1 MGNRPVVPG
10 IITADF
16 CDPSLAS
23 SVNMSGIAGSG
34 FLTERA
40 DPMVAANKYLLR
52 EVRRLAIKDELLAMR
67 LRGRLVVPLVA
78 IQPAKKKPTG
88 KG

>member
-1 MGNRPVVPG
+1 MRPKLGQLRKYLWYRGV
-10 IITADF
+10 
-16 CDPSLAS
+16 
-23 SVNMSGIAGSG
+23 G
-34 FLTERA
+34 FLTERPN
-40 DPMVAANKYLLR
+40 PMVAANKYLLR

-88 KG
+88 TG

>member
-1 MGNRPVVPG
+1 
-10 IITADF
+10 
-16 CDPSLAS
+16 
-23 SVNMSGIAGSG
+23 
-34 FLTERA
+34 
-40 DPMVAANKYLLR
+40 MVAANKYLLR

-88 KG
+88 MG